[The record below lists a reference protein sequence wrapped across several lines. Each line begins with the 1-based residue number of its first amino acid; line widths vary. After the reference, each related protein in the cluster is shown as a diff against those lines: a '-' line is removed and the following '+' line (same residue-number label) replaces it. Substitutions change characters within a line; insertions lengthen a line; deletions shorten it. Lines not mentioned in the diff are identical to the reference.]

1 MRARRPKRR
10 RCDEPRKGVRCQST
24 RTATPGQLVLDE
36 RIRGTCRRR
45 RDFTGR
51 GFGRERQ
58 REAR

>member
-10 RCDEPRKGVRCQST
+10 RCDEPRKGLRCHST
-24 RTATPGQLVLDE
+24 RAAARGQLVLDE
-36 RIRGTCRRR
+36 RIRDTCRPR